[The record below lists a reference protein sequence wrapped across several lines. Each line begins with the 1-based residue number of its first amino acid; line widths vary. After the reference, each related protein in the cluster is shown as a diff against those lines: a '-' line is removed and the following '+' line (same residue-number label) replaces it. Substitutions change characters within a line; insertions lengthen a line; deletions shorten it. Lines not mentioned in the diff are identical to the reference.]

1 MGLDGLRKTI
11 LVSGRRSPK
20 GNLEFDYNKP
30 KSTCAVAMNA
40 TTLESK
46 LTLAAFLEQPETK
59 PASEFTHGEITPK
72 PMPQGEH
79 SRIQFKLC
87 TTINEV
93 TEAPKIACAFPELR
107 CTFGGVSIVPDIS
120 VFRWQTIPIQP
131 SGRIANRFEIQPNWA
146 IEILSPNQNIAKVLR
161 NLLHCSQHGTELGW
175 LIAPDDEMVFAVFPG
190 QRVEVFEGT
199 ASLPMIDG
207 VALALTVE
215 QILSWLT
222 FV

>member
-1 MGLDGLRKTI
+1 MSLITIRRKPI
-11 LVSGRRSPK
+11 
-20 GNLEFDYNKP
+20 D
-30 KSTCAVAMNA
+30 AVAMNA
-40 TTLESK
+40 TTLKSK

-59 PASEFTHGEITPK
+59 PASEFINGETIQK

-87 TTINEV
+87 STINEIA
-93 TEAPKIACAFPELR
+93 EAPKIACAFPELR

-120 VFRWQTIPIQP
+120 VFRWQRIPTQP
-131 SGRIANRFEIQPNWA
+131 SGRIANRFKVQPDWA
-146 IEILSPNQNIAKVLR
+146 IEILSPNQNTTKVLR

-175 LIAPDDEMVFAVFPG
+175 LIAPEDETVFAVFPG
-190 QRVEVFEGT
+190 QRIEVFEGT
-199 ASLPMIDG
+199 ASLPIIEG
-207 VALALTVE
+207 VALSITVE